1 MIRTRPLRAMALGLV
16 LLAGSAGALEPEER
30 LSNPADEARARA
42 LTRELRCLVCKGQTV
57 DDSNAP
63 IARALRLLV
72 RDRIA
77 AGDDDAAVLA
87 AVTQRYGDEVRLRPA
102 WKPDTVLLWLAPV
115 MILALGGGAA
125 ARFVLRSNA
134 MPAPEPLST
143 EEREALDRQTHL

>member
-1 MIRTRPLRAMALGLV
+1 MALGLV

-102 WKPDTVLLWLAPV
+102 WKADTVLLWLAPV